1 MRTRVFVSTVIDG
14 FHEYR
19 KAAKNGILAAGGES
33 VLIEDYPSLAVS
45 PRSVCLDG
53 VRSSDIHIIVVGSR
67 GGWTAPSGKLV
78 VEEEYEEARRCRLRV
93 LDFVQKVKRDEEA
106 QRFVEKLSDY
116 VDGVFRPTFTTPTEL
131 QAAVEKAL
139 MPIIQFH
146 KKPEVDLSMIEK
158 KLKNP
163 YKIYNETSLCFTL
176 APERVDELVDQVSL
190 ESPELKRQLLEI
202 GHSPQVELFSYERP
216 KTTEVGIDEIVI
228 LQSDEGRHRDGVDE
242 IRLELTTGGL
252 IVIDANVTDR
262 KAIGQRHE
270 LLSSMTISEDD
281 IASMLKKCFAF
292 MMAFFE
298 ARDPFKRYDR
308 MLYNASLSGIGYR
321 TLISEPIQSGSY
333 SMGSHGDEIEIAF
346 DRPRLITRAE
356 LAMSEVEVSATLT
369 LFRRRLK
376 TR

>member
-1 MRTRVFVSTVIDG
+1 MRPRVFVSSVING
-14 FHEYR
+14 FQEYR
-19 KAAKNGILAAGGES
+19 KADRNGILAAGGEP

-53 VRSSDIHIIVVGSR
+53 VRSSDIHIVVVGSR

-93 LDFVQKVKRDEEA
+93 LAFVQKVECDEEA

-146 KKPEVDLSMIEK
+146 EKPKVELSMIEK

-163 YKIYNETSLCFTL
+163 YRIYNETSLRFTL
-176 APERVDELVDQVSL
+176 APERVDELIDPVSL

-202 GHSPQVELFSYERP
+202 GHLLQVELFSYERP
-216 KTTEVGIDEIVI
+216 KTTQAGIDEIVI
-228 LQSDEGRHRDGVDE
+228 LQSDEGRHRDCVDE
-242 IRLELTTGGL
+242 VRLELTTGGL
-252 IVIDANVTDR
+252 IVIDANVTGR
-262 KAIGQRHE
+262 TAIGQRHE

-281 IASMLKKCFAF
+281 IGFYAKEMLCLCDG
-292 MMAFFE
+292 FF
-298 ARDPFKRYDR
+298 
-308 MLYNASLSGIGYR
+308 
-321 TLISEPIQSGSY
+321 
-333 SMGSHGDEIEIAF
+333 
-346 DRPRLITRAE
+346 
-356 LAMSEVEVSATLT
+356 
-369 LFRRRLK
+369 
-376 TR
+376 